1 VGRLGR
7 APARELSAIARHY
20 TRAPL
25 NERVIAWSWWL
36 KEAVLSDYVSD
47 SAPIVIGGCG
57 RSGTTLLQVLFDA
70 HPELCCVRESSILQP
85 GKLHTE
91 KLAQRFKLLP
101 RDELL
106 QLARSSRRHGEFVD
120 RVFAEFCQRS
130 DASVWAEKSPKNVRR
145 LDAIFRHFPKARFV
159 HVIRDGRDSVCSLR
173 RHNRTPDDLRPVADC
188 ARRWTDDVTAGLA
201 WRSHINYREV
211 RYEDL
216 VSDLE
221 GTLRTLLESLGE
233 SFSSEMLEYHR
244 KQSAVS
250 SDPNF
255 KKPIFGTSV
264 ERWRRDLTAAELQEV
279 RRLCGPLLIELGYA
293 QDDSWAAAREAQQG
307 HTP

>member
-1 VGRLGR
+1 ML
-7 APARELSAIARHY
+7 P
-20 TRAPL
+20 T
-25 NERVIAWSWWL
+25 
-36 KEAVLSDYVSD
+36 YVSE

-70 HPELCCVRESSILQP
+70 HPALCCVRESSILQP

-91 KLAQRFKLLP
+91 KLAQRLKLLP

-106 QLARSSRRHGEFVD
+106 ALARRSKRHGEFVD
-120 RVFAEFCQRS
+120 RVFGEFCLRS
-130 DASVWAEKSPKNVRR
+130 RATVWAEKSPKNVRR
-145 LDAIFRHFPKARFV
+145 LDAIFRHFPRARFV
-159 HVIRDGRDSVCSLR
+159 HVIRDGRDAICSLR
-173 RHNRTPDDLRPVADC
+173 RHNRPPDDLRPVAAC
-188 ARRWTDDVTAGLA
+188 ARRWAQDVGAGLA
-201 WRSHINYREV
+201 WREHPNYREV

-216 VSDLE
+216 VRDLE
-221 GTLRTLLESLGE
+221 GTLRELLESLGE
-233 SFSSEMLEYHR
+233 SFSPEMLEYHR
-244 KQSAVS
+244 KQSSVS

-255 KKPIFGTSV
+255 KKPIFGSSV

-293 QDDSWAAAREAQQG
+293 QDDGWAEAHAAHEAPQG